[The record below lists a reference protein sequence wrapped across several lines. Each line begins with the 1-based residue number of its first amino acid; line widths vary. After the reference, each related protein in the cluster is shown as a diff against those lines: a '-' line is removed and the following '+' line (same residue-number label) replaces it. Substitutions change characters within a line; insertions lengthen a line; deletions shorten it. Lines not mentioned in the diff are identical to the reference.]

1 MKRTK
6 VRSVRRWLSG
16 DACFRTESFTRGYTW
31 GAPEISQ
38 LLIELEDS
46 ARDGLVSSARRSL
59 YLGVVSIAPCPKGP
73 DVFLL
78 DGLQRAVALSMFLA
92 FARDRLHGHVERA
105 RIDRFLFRRR
115 LIGRPVPRIQLM
127 GDEQDFF
134 VRQILTPGATLRLSD
149 GAVDGGSRSLLSSAR
164 FMHRAF
170 RDYSIDFI
178 RTLVGALLDHA
189 AVVVAIGEPRI
200 PGPALPPSRMLAAP
214 SGAKPT
220 ASAAL
225 PAPEVVRR
233 PAEPVAIPRPDPA
246 WIPPR
251 PAPEDRNYMSPDGS
265 I

>member
-6 VRSVRRWLSG
+6 VRSVRHVLSG
-16 DACFRTESFTRGYTW
+16 DACFRTESFARGYSW

-46 ARDGLVSSARRSL
+46 ARDGLIASARRSL
-59 YLGVVSIAPCPKGP
+59 YLGVVSITPCPKGP

-78 DGLQRAVALSMFLA
+78 DGLQRVVSLSMFLA
-92 FARDRLHGHVERA
+92 FARA
-105 RIDRFLFRRR
+105 
-115 LIGRPVPRIQLM
+115 VPRIQLL
-127 GDEQDFF
+127 GEEQDFF
-134 VRQILTPGATLRLSD
+134 VRQILTPGATLRMPEAASEA
-149 GAVDGGSRSLLSSAR
+149 GVRNLLSSAR

-200 PGPALPPSRMLAAP
+200 PGPVRVNPARLLATPS
-214 SGAKPT
+214 AKPT
-220 ASAAL
+220 ASGVL
-225 PAPEVVRR
+225 PAPEIVRR
-233 PAEPVAIPRPDPA
+233 PAEPVSIPRPEPGPA
-246 WIPPR
+246 R
-251 PAPEDRNYMSPDGS
+251 APSISYARISPDSLDDHSQHDGA